1 MEDMILE
8 YSGGKIAAG
17 AGQTE
22 KVLAEGVG
30 FSVAKGQSLA
40 LIGETGSGKT
50 MTALS
55 IMGLLPSGVS
65 EKGGSMVFM
74 GKKMES
80 PSAVRELLGRKIVY
94 IPQSGAESLD
104 PSRKVKKQLYDS
116 LKRAG
121 ASGLKKNSGRASL
134 KDRALAKL
142 ALSGFED
149 PAAIM
154 DRYPFQLSGGMAQR
168 VTIAL
173 AACSDAKLII
183 ADEPSNGLDDDFAE
197 DFLSLVRSVFPDA
210 AVLMITHDISMASQ
224 CGNIVVLCGGK
235 VMEKG
240 PAAEILA
247 HPAHP
252 YTKALIGALPANG
265 MVRTP
270 VLRQG
275 KSDCPFFGRC
285 PEGCEACLGE
295 IPVTAD
301 GGRSRRCVL

>member
-1 MEDMILE
+1 MEDLILE
-8 YSGGKIAAG
+8 YSGGKIAAK
-17 AGQTE
+17 AGKTQ
-22 KVLAEGVG
+22 KVLANGVG
-30 FSVAKGQSLA
+30 FSIAKGQSLA

-55 IMGLLPSGVS
+55 IMGLLPAGVS

-74 GKKMES
+74 GDAVKG
-80 PSAVRELLGRKIVY
+80 PDAVRELLGRRIVY

-121 ASGLKKNSGRASL
+121 AFGLKKA
-134 KDRALAKL
+134 ALEKL

-149 PAAIM
+149 PKAIM
-154 DRYPFQLSGGMAQR
+154 EKYPFQLSGGMAQR

-183 ADEPSNGLDDDFAE
+183 ADEPSNGLDEDFAE
-197 DFLSLVRSVFPDA
+197 DFLGLVRSVFPDA

-224 CGNIVVLCGGK
+224 CGQIVVLCGGK
-235 VMEKG
+235 VLEKG

-247 HPAHP
+247 DPGHP

-265 MVRTP
+265 MVQTP
-270 VLRQG
+270 VLRHG
-275 KSDCPFFGRC
+275 RSDCPFYERC
-285 PEGCEACLGE
+285 PAACEACQAD
-295 IPVTAD
+295 IPVHTEAD
-301 GGRSRRCVL
+301 CSRRCVL